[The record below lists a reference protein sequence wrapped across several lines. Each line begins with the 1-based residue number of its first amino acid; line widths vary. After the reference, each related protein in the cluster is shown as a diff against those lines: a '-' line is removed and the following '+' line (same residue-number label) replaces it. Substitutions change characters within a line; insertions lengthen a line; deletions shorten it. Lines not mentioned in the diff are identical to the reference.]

1 MDRLLRGFE
10 VDPRVGG
17 QHEADLAAPHQRLRA
32 DGPPQPGHHGAQGSI
47 GVGRGLVRPERV
59 DELVTASMPVPVEHQ
74 VGEQQAALATRDQV
88 GDAATPDLHREPAAD
103 LNSGRG
109 LTRQGWCKENVRTD
123 RSVASMVRDA
133 SEKRGAMAKQ
143 IICQCG
149 YVGRGETA
157 EDVAHV
163 IEKHMQSDHPEL
175 VGEVTFEDLL
185 AMAEE
190 A

>member
-1 MDRLLRGFE
+1 MSEPIDQS
-10 VDPRVGG
+10 RV
-17 QHEADLAAPHQRLRA
+17 
-32 DGPPQPGHHGAQGSI
+32 S
-47 GVGRGLVRPERV
+47 
-59 DELVTASMPVPVEHQ
+59 
-74 VGEQQAALATRDQV
+74 
-88 GDAATPDLHREPAAD
+88 
-103 LNSGRG
+103 SG
-109 LTRQGWCKENVRTD
+109 
-123 RSVASMVRDA
+123 DA

-175 VGEVTFEDLL
+175 VGEVSFEDLL